1 MPSGHTWSH
10 RVVEILDFYYTMT
23 RQRQG
28 GGGGDHDHH
37 DMGLDDYDNPDQHNT
52 CRSTSCSS
60 SSRKRRKM
68 TADHHEVVPPSPLP
82 SPSQD
87 TPFFFDSLTP
97 GSLPWMITV
106 SGKGNR
112 SELRPLLSDYYRKSG
127 VRSRQ
132 PLLSKGSEESG
143 SVLLQE
149 IALESTLS
157 GEGNGVLSDQFVT
170 NTREDHPMSKEGL
183 ERATADVSKRMS
195 KRMSEGL
202 SEGVLSEEDVT
213 SGMSESSAL
222 SHHHRILSDLRETPS
237 CRASLGSCEGRRNC
251 PRLLWV
257 IQRSAILS
265 TFPGV

>member
-1 MPSGHTWSH
+1 
-10 RVVEILDFYYTMT
+10 MT

-28 GGGGDHDHH
+28 GGGSGGGGGGGGGGDHFHL
-37 DMGLDDYDNPDQHNT
+37 DMGIDDYDNPDQHNT

-60 SSRKRRKM
+60 SSSKSRRGKM
-68 TADHHEVVPPSPLP
+68 AADHYDDVSSSPP

-97 GSLPWMITV
+97 GSLPWMIAV

-112 SELRPLLSDYYRKSG
+112 SELRPLLSDYYHKCG
-127 VRSRQ
+127 VRSRR
-132 PLLSKGSEESG
+132 PLLSERSEENG

-149 IALESTLS
+149 MVLESMLS
-157 GEGNGVLSDQFVT
+157 GEG
-170 NTREDHPMSKEGL
+170 K
-183 ERATADVSKRMS
+183 
-195 KRMSEGL
+195 
-202 SEGVLSEEDVT
+202 GVLSEEDVT

-222 SHHHRILSDLRETPS
+222 SHHHRILSDLRESPS